1 MTLSK
6 EKLAELIKDQHVKT
20 YDERDELLVKIAELN
35 AEKRAL
41 EQQLDELQMSGHGQ
55 VEESAEGL
63 RDTIARLLL
72 KILTT

>member
-20 YDERDELLVKIAELN
+20 YEERDELLVKIAELN

-41 EQQLDELQMSGHGQ
+41 EQQLDELQLSGHGQ
-55 VEESAEGL
+55 GEESAEGL
-63 RDTIARLLL
+63 RDTIARLSI